1 MGMKFQ
7 LARSGKITAIRYW
20 KAIDD
25 TGTHVGRLWSA
36 NGNLLASTIF
46 SNETASGW
54 QQQALVSPYS
64 VQPNT
69 TYVVSVNVG
78 SNFPVTS
85 NGLDNAIVHD
95 DISSIADG
103 RNGVFGIRSLFLSTR
118 FKAATTSG
126 MSCL

>member
-1 MGMKFQ
+1 
-7 LARSGKITAIRYW
+7 
-20 KAIDD
+20 
-25 TGTHVGRLWSA
+25 
-36 NGNLLASTIF
+36 
-46 SNETASGW
+46 
-54 QQQALVSPYS
+54 

-103 RNGVFGIRSLFLSTR
+103 RNGVFGIPFAFPINSFQSSNYFRDVVFVADNIGAPARLTLARQTRARS
-118 FKAATTSG
+118 
-126 MSCL
+126 